1 MFVNKYAISQINYQN
16 TEEIRMEPFSMEML
30 ESLKALETKRP

>member
-16 TEEIRMEPFSMEML
+16 TEEIRMEPLPMEML
-30 ESLKALETKRP
+30 ESPKALETKRS